1 MFIVAFFLE
10 YILFFILL
18 ILLVIYLLAELRQ
31 IIIKK
36 SFYLPSILLG
46 LILNFVLFD
55 LLTDPIIG
63 VRSSLLGFLVGLGVG
78 LILLFLY
85 VNIVQLTTI
94 VAQTTYRFILH
105 ILYNKN
111 INKYWEQYIS
121 VLESLNIFPFIFLK
135 LVPTLANI
143 ITIGPTKN
151 GNVKYMLV
159 SKVASTLCLTKL
171 TSIINIT

>member
-1 MFIVAFFLE
+1 MIICLSLHFFLE

-78 LILLFLY
+78 LILLFLSILRGPALY
-85 VNIVQLTTI
+85 LFLAISTFIGIYRILGFFIVYFAIMGTYLLFNGITHCRYLERLKCFITNGFLVCISGLIYCII
-94 VAQTTYRFILH
+94 VLI
-105 ILYNKN
+105 
-111 INKYWEQYIS
+111 
-121 VLESLNIFPFIFLK
+121 
-135 LVPTLANI
+135 
-143 ITIGPTKN
+143 
-151 GNVKYMLV
+151 
-159 SKVASTLCLTKL
+159 
-171 TSIINIT
+171 